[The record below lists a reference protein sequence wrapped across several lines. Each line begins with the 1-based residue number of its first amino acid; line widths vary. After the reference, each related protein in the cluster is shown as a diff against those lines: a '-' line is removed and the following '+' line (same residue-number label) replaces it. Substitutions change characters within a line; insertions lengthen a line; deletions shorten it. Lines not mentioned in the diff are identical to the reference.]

1 MENSVYIKCS
11 KIIHDLN
18 FQDILIYGTNNGFI
32 KIRKFPDMSL
42 INTIEFLDGKP
53 IETFTLSQDH
63 RFCFAYCG
71 GDNIAFLSDDE
82 KGENMIMI

>member
-1 MENSVYIKCS
+1 
-11 KIIHDLN
+11 
-18 FQDILIYGTNNGFI
+18 
-32 KIRKFPDMSL
+32 MSL